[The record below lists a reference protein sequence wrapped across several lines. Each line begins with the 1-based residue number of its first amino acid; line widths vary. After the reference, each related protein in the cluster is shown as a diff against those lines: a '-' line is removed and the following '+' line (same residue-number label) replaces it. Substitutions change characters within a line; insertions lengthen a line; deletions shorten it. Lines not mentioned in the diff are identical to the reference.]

1 MKRNALSN
9 NQKAVKMYYD
19 RVDIDAQIVLL
30 FHAVMSGQSINSN
43 DDCPELFLRM
53 FPDSKIARSFNMKKD
68 KVHY

>member
-1 MKRNALSN
+1 MIE
-9 NQKAVKMYYD
+9 YY
-19 RVDIDAQIVLL
+19 DAQIVLL